1 MRCRCLPHRAAR
13 DRLAAMPGQTDE
25 LPPADF
31 EPGRGH
37 WLYPLA
43 AALLTFAVFLP
54 ALNNG
59 FIEWDERPLLLGN
72 HHYRGLGWDQ
82 IAWMFTTRLM
92 GHWMPLNWI
101 SFGLDYAL
109 WGMNPLGYHLTN
121 IVVHAVNA
129 AVFYAVALRLLALAL
144 PGRLTAGGG
153 RLRLG
158 AFAAALLFSLH
169 PLRVESVAW
178 ITERRDVLSGL
189 FYLLAILA
197 YLRYC
202 EARMSGRRSWP
213 RPYWAAVALCGL
225 ALLSK
230 AMAVS
235 LPVILLLLDIYPLR
249 RLGVGPGGW
258 TGPAAHRVWLE
269 KLPFAALAAGAAGV
283 ALWAQIAGGSPVP
296 LTALPWSGRL
306 AILVH
311 ALAFYLEKT
320 LVPVGLSVLYELRIP
335 LELAPWRVTLS
346 ALTVGAITTFAAA
359 RRRHLPGVLLAWVA
373 YIVILF
379 PVSGIVQSGYQAAA
393 DRYTYL
399 ACLGWALLAGAGLV
413 ALGRASAAAVLI
425 LVGVL
430 AGVTWTQV
438 SVWHDNETLWRH
450 AVRVDS
456 ASGIARA
463 NLGAALSAHGRPV
476 EALAELREALRLRP
490 SYPDAHLSLGLVL
503 AQGGDPAGA
512 VPHFR
517 EAIRLW
523 PSFAEAHNN
532 LGSAL
537 AVQGLRAEALTHF
550 RDAVRMNPDFAEA
563 RNNLGLALAEE
574 GKLAEAAEQ
583 FRQAA
588 ALNPAWQD
596 PRRNLEQALRLLGR

>member
-1 MRCRCLPHRAAR
+1 MRCRYLLHRAAR
-13 DRLAAMPGQTDE
+13 DRLAAMPGQTDA
-25 LPPADF
+25 LPPADL
-31 EPGRGH
+31 EPRRGH

-54 ALNNG
+54 ALDNG
-59 FIEWDERPLLLGN
+59 FIDWDERPLLLGN
-72 HHYRGLGWDQ
+72 RHYRGLGWDQ

-121 IVVHAVNA
+121 VVVHAVNA

-144 PGRLTAGGG
+144 PGRLSAGGG

-158 AFAAALLFSLH
+158 AFAAALLFSVH

-202 EARMSGRRSWP
+202 EARMAGRRNWA

-230 AMAVS
+230 AIAVS
-235 LPVILLLLDIYPLR
+235 LPAILLLLDIYPLR

-258 TGPAAHRVWLE
+258 TGPAARRVWIE
-269 KLPFAALAAGAAGV
+269 KLPFAALAATAAGI
-283 ALWAQIAGGSPVP
+283 ALWAQIAGGNPVP
-296 LTALPWSGRL
+296 LAVLPWSGRL
-306 AILVH
+306 AIVVH
-311 ALAFYLEKT
+311 AMAFYLEKT
-320 LVPVGLSVLYELRIP
+320 LVPARLSVLYELKLP
-335 LELAPWRVTLS
+335 LELAPWRVALS
-346 ALTVGAITTFAAA
+346 ALIVGAVTAFAAA
-359 RRRHLPGVLLAWVA
+359 CRRRLPGVLPAWVA

-399 ACLGWALLAGAGLV
+399 ACLGWALLAGAALV
-413 ALGRASAAAVLI
+413 ALGRASAPTALI

-450 AVRVDS
+450 AVRVDP

-463 NLGAALSAHGRPV
+463 NLGAALNARGRPV

-490 SYPDAHLSLGLVL
+490 RYPDAHLNLGLVL

-523 PSFAEAHNN
+523 PLFADAHNS
-532 LGSAL
+532 LGAAL

-550 RDAVRMNPDFAEA
+550 RDAVRMNPDLAEA

-574 GKLAEAAEQ
+574 GRLAEAAEQ

-588 ALNPAWQD
+588 ALDPAWQD